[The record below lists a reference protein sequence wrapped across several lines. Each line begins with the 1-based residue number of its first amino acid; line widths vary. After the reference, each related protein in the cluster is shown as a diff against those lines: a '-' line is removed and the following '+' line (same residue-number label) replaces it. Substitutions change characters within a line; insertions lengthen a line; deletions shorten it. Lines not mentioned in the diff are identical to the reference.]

1 METAELG
8 LRERKK
14 VATRRALHEA
24 AVRLAMEEGLDKLT
38 VEAIADAAT
47 VSRRTF
53 SNYFASKEEALLY
66 GDRER
71 VAALLGAVRARPR
84 SEPPWTALTA
94 ATRDRFAE
102 HGGPDPEWVAKARF
116 IRSHDGLL
124 TQQIAAFASFE
135 RDLVAEILNRMPQ
148 RERSATRARLMA
160 ACYLAS
166 LRVAMQSWLDQPDGP
181 PAADVVG
188 EVLDQAGAGFS

>member
-53 SNYFASKEEALLY
+53 SNYFASKEDALLY

-71 VAALLGAVRARPR
+71 VAALLRAVRARPR

-94 ATRDRFAE
+94 ATRERLAE
-102 HGGPDPEWVAKARF
+102 PGGFGPEWVARARF
-116 IRSHDGLL
+116 IRSHDSLL
-124 TQQIAAFASFE
+124 AQQIAVFASFE
-135 RDLVAEILNRMPQ
+135 RDLVAELLSRMPPG
-148 RERSATRARLMA
+148 ERPGTRARLMA

-166 LRVAMQSWLDQPDGP
+166 LRVAMESWLDRPEGSS
-181 PAADVVG
+181 AAEVAG
-188 EVLDQAGAGFS
+188 EVLGQAGAGFA